1 MAIFLSKY
9 YGRIP
14 LIILWQLIVGLS
26 PAIQAREVA
35 APILTW
41 ADLFFKSKSKD
52 CLCKPPPLPPLQ
64 QQEGQ
69 SLHPGAQTPIIQCC
83 SINYVAIDVFK
94 GNLSFKTL
102 SYQTERAMKMFMMS
116 NLCSGAWRSLSLSH
130 CWSRLRPRYK
140 SLTSQDTLK
149 QSVVKNL
156 EILFTDW
163 GSDTLKQSVVKG
175 VTGWRN
181 LWSWLE
187 RRHLPHDSLT
197 GLSKQ
202 PLIVGFLLLSQW
214 QILFW
219 KLLLWIIFCRYC
231 PSGQLFCKLLSWTTG
246 LQIVNHC

>member
-41 ADLFFKSKSKD
+41 ADFFFKSKSKD

-64 QQEGQ
+64 QPEGQ

-130 CWSRLRPRYK
+130 CLERTEAKIQESHFPRY
-140 SLTSQDTLK
+140 SETICGQEPRDTLYRLGLRYFETICG
-149 QSVVKNL
+149 Q
-156 EILFTDW
+156 
-163 GSDTLKQSVVKG
+163 
-175 VTGWRN
+175 
-181 LWSWLE
+181 
-187 RRHLPHDSLT
+187 RRHRLT
-197 GLSKQ
+197 QSM
-202 PLIVGFLLLSQW
+202 
-214 QILFW
+214 
-219 KLLLWIIFCRYC
+219 KLA
-231 PSGQLFCKLLSWTTG
+231 
-246 LQIVNHC
+246 

>member
-1 MAIFLSKY
+1 MATYSRIITCNTSQGGSSSNSDLGRLFLWVKVKGLFVQTSSSPSLAAARRAVTTPRRADTYNSVLIY
-9 YGRIP
+9 YY
-14 LIILWQLIVGLS
+14 V
-26 PAIQAREVA
+26 
-35 APILTW
+35 PINV
-41 ADLFFKSKSKD
+41 
-52 CLCKPPPLPPLQ
+52 
-64 QQEGQ
+64 
-69 SLHPGAQTPIIQCC
+69 H
-83 SINYVAIDVFK
+83 K

-163 GSDTLKQSVVKG
+163 GSDTLKQSVVRG

-202 PLIVGFLLLSQW
+202 PLIEGLLILCQW

-231 PSGQLFCKLLSWTTG
+231 PSGQLFCKLLSWRFT
-246 LQIVNHC
+246 NC

>member
-64 QQEGQ
+64 QPEGQ

-102 SYQTERAMKMFMMS
+102 SYQTERAMKMS
-116 NLCSGAWRSLSLSH
+116 IRCPTSAPGLGGASASVIAWSG
-130 CWSRLRPRYK
+130 LRPRYK
-140 SLTSQDTLK
+140 SLT
-149 QSVVKNL
+149 
-156 EILFTDW
+156 
-163 GSDTLKQSVVKG
+163 
-175 VTGWRN
+175 
-181 LWSWLE
+181 
-187 RRHLPHDSLT
+187 
-197 GLSKQ
+197 
-202 PLIVGFLLLSQW
+202 
-214 QILFW
+214 
-219 KLLLWIIFCRYC
+219 
-231 PSGQLFCKLLSWTTG
+231 
-246 LQIVNHC
+246 